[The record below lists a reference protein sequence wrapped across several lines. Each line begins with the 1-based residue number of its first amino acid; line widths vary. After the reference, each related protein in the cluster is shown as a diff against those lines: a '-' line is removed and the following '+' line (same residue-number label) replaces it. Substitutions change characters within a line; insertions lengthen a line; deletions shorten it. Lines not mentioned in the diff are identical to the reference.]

1 MKLGFASLIGVK
13 PMPFAE
19 LVQWSADHAFD
30 ALEVNVGMN
39 FPTIGDTQFH
49 GHLDIHRIAQEGPG
63 EVGEL
68 IAKSGVEI
76 SSLAPMINLLS
87 ADLELR
93 ARRIAEFKVAIDACQ
108 KLGVDTIVTFTGSSY
123 GMSFYGLPGVGDGH
137 SSNHVADNLR
147 IFARGLRTDGRLR
160 RRARCP
166 DRL

>member
-1 MKLGFASLIGVK
+1 MKLGFASLIGVE
-13 PMPFAE
+13 PMPFAD

-123 GMSFYGLPGVGDGH
+123 GMSF
-137 SSNHVADNLR
+137 LR
-147 IFARGLRTDGRLR
+147 TSGRRRWPFVEPCCRQPAYFQRGLRTDGRLR